1 MKKIIVAMALV
12 VSAVAIQAAQVSWS
26 ITNVQDSP
34 SASVAEGWIV
44 QLFASDVVYSY
55 DLAKAGTITAT
66 ASAYT
71 VENTSTGFMN
81 VSGAKFG
88 DFAAGE
94 SYSYYAVIYDA
105 TTIDGAKNYFVTSV
119 KSGSISAN
127 GSDKSLSFGNMTST
141 STTSAFYG
149 NSWQAVPEPT
159 SGLLLML
166 GVAGLALKRKRA

>member
-1 MKKIIVAMALV
+1 MQIKRKNNMRKIIVAMALV

-105 TTIDGAKNYFVTSV
+105 TTIDVVVVQILRLYNILYRLNRMIQIVHDDV
-119 KSGSISAN
+119 LVEIIII
-127 GSDKSLSFGNMTST
+127 D
-141 STTSAFYG
+141 
-149 NSWQAVPEPT
+149 
-159 SGLLLML
+159 
-166 GVAGLALKRKRA
+166 KRK